1 MRTVIIIA
9 ILILPGYGF
18 AQKNFMDQNYIE
30 VTGKATMKVVP
41 DLIYL
46 RIQISEKQKYRVDME
61 KKEQKMLEGLR
72 LLNIPEKDIAI
83 KDLASNFKPMV
94 FSDDDIVIS
103 KVLLLLV
110 HDGKTANKVISEMEK
125 LKISNI
131 KVDHLDHS
139 KLTDF
144 KQECSV
150 AAMSASK
157 SKAESLARSIGQNI
171 GRALYIEEREPMP
184 MMVENDLHR
193 YAYKGE
199 AATSSD
205 WFITDLDFDEMT
217 IEYSVLARYELK

>member
-1 MRTVIIIA
+1 
-9 ILILPGYGF
+9 
-18 AQKNFMDQNYIE
+18 MDQNFIE
-30 VTGKATMKVVP
+30 VVGKATLKVVP

-46 RIQISEKQKYRVDME
+46 RIQISEKQKYRIDMD
-61 KKEQKMLEGLR
+61 KKEQKMLESLQN
-72 LLNIPEKDIAI
+72 LNIPEKDIVI

-94 FSDDDIVIS
+94 FSDDDIVVS
-103 KVLLLLV
+103 KVLMLLV

-131 KVDHLDHS
+131 RVDRLDHS
-139 KLTDF
+139 KMPDL

-157 SKAESLARSIGQNI
+157 SKAESLAKSIGQNI
-171 GRALYIEEREPMP
+171 GRALYIEEREPTP
-184 MMVENDLHR
+184 MMMENDRSR
-193 YAYKGE
+193 YAYKAE
-199 AATSSD
+199 TATSSD